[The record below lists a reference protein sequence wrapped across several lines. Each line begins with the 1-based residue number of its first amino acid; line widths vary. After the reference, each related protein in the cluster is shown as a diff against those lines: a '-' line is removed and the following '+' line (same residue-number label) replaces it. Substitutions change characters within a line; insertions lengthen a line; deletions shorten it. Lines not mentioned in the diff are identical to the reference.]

1 MAVLVLFPAL
11 KSHFFSLQSLTL
23 GVAIRSCLTS
33 TSNDALHVS
42 LLSFKIHT
50 ALFYLQTK
58 RSPLCTYSGWRMT
71 IPARSEHGCQPRPRI
86 ASLLFWSSPPL
97 SICPALSTP
106 TMVTA
111 TKPTMATETENDRPT
126 DWLTGRLGRHRA
138 KRAHGGSPPP
148 RSLTPPQVLCVA
160 CQRACVRP
168 QRPRGHIGTSLSV
181 ARPNRKTCCCP
192 PPPSPPS
199 SGAQSCVD

>member
-11 KSHFFSLQSLTL
+11 KSHFFSLQSLAL

-71 IPARSEHGCQPRPRI
+71 IPARSELGCQPRPRI

-97 SICPALSTP
+97 SLSICLALSAP

-111 TKPTMATETENDRPT
+111 TKPTDDGNGDRKRPT
-126 DWLTGRLGRHRA
+126 DRLADWASR
-138 KRAHGGSPPP
+138 PPP
-148 RSLTPPQVLCVA
+148 RKTRSRREPPLLSLSLRLRCCVLRA
-160 CQRACVRP
+160 SARAC
-168 QRPRGHIGTSLSV
+168 S
-181 ARPNRKTCCCP
+181 
-192 PPPSPPS
+192 PS
-199 SGAQSCVD
+199 GRAAT

>member
-11 KSHFFSLQSLTL
+11 KSHFFSPQSLAL

-42 LLSFKIHT
+42 LPSFKIHT
-50 ALFYLQTK
+50 ALFYLETK
-58 RSPLCTYSGWRMT
+58 RSLLCTYLGWRMT

-97 SICPALSTP
+97 SICPALSAP

-111 TKPTMATETENDRPT
+111 TKPTMATETENGRSTTDRPT
-126 DWLTGRLGRHRA
+126 ATDRLADWASRL
-138 KRAHGGSPPP
+138 PP
-148 RSLTPPQVLCVA
+148 RKTRSRREPPA
-160 CQRACVRP
+160 P
-168 QRPRGHIGTSLSV
+168 SLSLSHSASGVVCCVPARVRAPPAAV
-181 ARPNRKTCCCP
+181 A
-192 PPPSPPS
+192 
-199 SGAQSCVD
+199 

>member
-11 KSHFFSLQSLTL
+11 KSHFFSPQSLAL

-97 SICPALSTP
+97 SICPALSAP

-111 TKPTMATETENDRPT
+111 TKPTDDGNRDRKRPT

-138 KRAHGGSPPP
+138 KRAHGGSPL
-148 RSLTPPQVLCVA
+148 S
-160 CQRACVRP
+160 
-168 QRPRGHIGTSLSV
+168 SLSHSASGV
-181 ARPNRKTCCCP
+181 VCCVPARVRAP
-192 PPPSPPS
+192 P
-199 SGAQSCVD
+199 AAAA